1 MEIYLDNSAT
11 TACFPEVA
19 EEVKNILIENY
30 GNPSSAHHRG
40 VEAEKQLRQ
49 ASGKLAS
56 LMRCKPEELI
66 YTSGGTESDNMALL
80 CAARAKKR
88 SGNHLITTAIEHP
101 AVLRTMEQLESE
113 GFDVTYLPVD
123 KDGIVRMDAL
133 EQAISGDTILVSVM
147 HTNNE
152 IGSVQPIAAIGTML
166 KRKYPQLIFH
176 VDAVQAFGK
185 QPLYPAELGVDLLS
199 ASAHK
204 FHGPKGVGFLYVS
217 EKVKLLP
224 LIYGGGQQR
233 GLRSGTENTAGI
245 AGMAMAAE
253 MLAGGM
259 KEERERLFELK
270 SFFVNGLLKLEKVRI
285 NGIPGLYGAED
296 LSSAG
301 TEACEAAIRQ
311 TSPAV
316 VSASFAGVRAEVLLH
331 ALEEEGI
338 YVSAGS
344 ACATHKPE
352 PSRTLQA
359 IGLGKEL
366 LEGTIR
372 FSFSIF
378 TTKEE
383 LEHTLE
389 VLKKIL
395 PELRKYKG
403 R

>member
-19 EEVKNILIENY
+19 EEVKNILCENY

-49 ASGKLAS
+49 ASGKLAA

-80 CAARAKKR
+80 GAARARKR
-88 SGNHLITTAIEHP
+88 SGNHLITTVIEHP

-152 IGSVQPIAAIGTML
+152 IGSVQPIEAIGTML

-185 QPLYPAELGVDLLS
+185 QTIHPAELGVDLLS

-217 EKVKLLP
+217 EKVRLLP
-224 LIYGGGQQR
+224 LIYGGGQQK

-259 KEERERLFELK
+259 KEERERLFGLK
-270 SFFVNGLLKLEKVRI
+270 SFFVKGLMKLEKVRI
-285 NGIPGLYGAED
+285 NGIPGMNSAED
-296 LSSAG
+296 LSAAG
-301 TEACEAAIRQ
+301 EEAFQAAVRQ
-311 TSPAV
+311 SSPAV
-316 VSASFAGVRAEVLLH
+316 VSASFPGVRAEVLLH

-372 FSFSIF
+372 FSFSVF

-383 LEHTLE
+383 LERTLE
-389 VLKKIL
+389 VLEKML
-395 PELRKYKG
+395 PELRRYKG

>member
-1 MEIYLDNSAT
+1 MEIYLDNAST

-19 EEVKNILIENY
+19 DELRDILCTNY

-49 ASGKLAS
+49 ASSKLSA
-56 LMRCKPEELI
+56 LLRCKPEELI

-80 CAARAKKR
+80 GAARARKR
-88 SGNHLITTAIEHP
+88 SGTHLITTVIEHP

-123 KDGIVRMDAL
+123 RDGIVRMDAL
-133 EQAISGDTILVSVM
+133 EQAISGDTTLVSVM
-147 HTNNE
+147 YTNNE
-152 IGSVQPIAAIGTML
+152 IGSVQPVAAIGAML
-166 KRKYPQLIFH
+166 KRKYPQVIFH

-185 QPLYPAELGVDLLS
+185 EVIRPAELGVDMMS
-199 ASAHK
+199 VSAHK

-217 EKVKLLP
+217 GKVKLLP

-233 GLRSGTENTAGI
+233 GLRSGTENVAGI
-245 AGMAMAAE
+245 AGMASAAE
-253 MLAGGM
+253 KLLGGV
-259 KEERERLFELK
+259 KEERERLFALK
-270 SFFVNGLLKLEKVRI
+270 SYFVSGLLKLENVRI
-285 NGIPGLYGAED
+285 NGIPGVKTAEEGPA
-296 LSSAG
+296 AG
-301 TEACEAAIRQ
+301 SEAFETAVRQ
-311 TSPAV
+311 SSPAV
-316 VSASFAGVRAEVLLH
+316 VSASFPGVRAEVLLH
-331 ALEEEGI
+331 ALEEDEI

-372 FSFSIF
+372 FSFSVF

-383 LEHTLE
+383 LERTLE
-389 VLKKIL
+389 VLCRIL
-395 PELRKYKG
+395 PELRRYKG